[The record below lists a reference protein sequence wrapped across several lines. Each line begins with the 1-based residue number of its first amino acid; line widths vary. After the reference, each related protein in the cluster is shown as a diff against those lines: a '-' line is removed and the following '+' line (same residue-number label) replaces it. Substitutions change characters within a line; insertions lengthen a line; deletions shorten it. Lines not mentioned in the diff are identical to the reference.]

1 MFFCP
6 FAYEHWTHPPFAAH
20 VSEDGFI
27 YARGT
32 QDMKGIGMM
41 NLEAVRN
48 LKNAGVRLKRTVHIS
63 FVPDEEIGGQE
74 GMRVFSESEEFKKL
88 NIGFGTDE
96 SIPNPGPNVLITFH
110 GERTSRQI
118 KITARSNPGHGA
130 LLGEDTA
137 GEKLYYIIDKFMK
150 LRAEEK
156 RKLDE
161 RNLWFGD
168 VTTINLTQLEG
179 GVQVNVLPESLSA
192 SFDIRIATDVD
203 HDEFEEMILRWC
215 KEAGQ
220 DVTLEYLVKNPQV
233 NNTKIDDSNL
243 FWVAIKKAANEM

>member
-1 MFFCP
+1 
-6 FAYEHWTHPPFAAH
+6 
-20 VSEDGFI
+20 
-27 YARGT
+27 
-32 QDMKGIGMM
+32 
-41 NLEAVRN
+41 
-48 LKNAGVRLKRTVHIS
+48 
-63 FVPDEEIGGQE
+63 
-74 GMRVFSESEEFKKL
+74 
-88 NIGFGTDE
+88 
-96 SIPNPGPNVLITFH
+96 
-110 GERTSRQI
+110 
-118 KITARSNPGHGA
+118 
-130 LLGEDTA
+130 
-137 GEKLYYIIDKFMK
+137 MK